1 MTQSSRFCT
10 QPECARSR
18 EAGFT
23 LIEML
28 VVIAIIGL
36 LVGLVGPRV
45 FNLLA
50 ESKVRTAQIQID
62 GFKNSLD
69 LYFLDNGRYPTTA
82 EGLNALEARPAGE
95 RNWNGPY
102 LKGDVVPKDPW
113 GHSYLYR
120 SPGPNGKPYEI
131 ISNGPRGPGADHG
144 QITSQ

>member
-1 MTQSSRFCT
+1 MFRSLQHELSA
-10 QPECARSR
+10 EHARSR

-50 ESKVRTAQIQID
+50 QSKVKTAEIQID

-69 LYFLDNGRYPTTA
+69 LYFLDLGRYPTSS
-82 EGLNALEARPAGE
+82 EGLSALEVRPTGAAS
-95 RNWNGPY
+95 WNGPY
-102 LKGDVVPKDPW
+102 LKGNVVPVDPW
-113 GHSYLYR
+113 GNPYVYR
-120 SPGPNGKPYEI
+120 SPGRNGRPYEI
-131 ISNGPRGPGADHG
+131 ISNGPNGKDSQDG
-144 QITSQ
+144 QITSW